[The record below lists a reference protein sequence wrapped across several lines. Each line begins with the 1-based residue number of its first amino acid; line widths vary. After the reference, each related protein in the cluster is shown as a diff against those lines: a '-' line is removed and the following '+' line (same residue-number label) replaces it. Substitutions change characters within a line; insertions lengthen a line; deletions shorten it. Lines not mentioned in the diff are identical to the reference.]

1 MDHSGLPNPSLLTQ
15 YNDIAEQYKR
25 SKQVPWRYHIEQ
37 HSLFGLLGDV
47 SGKSVLD
54 LACGEGHYTRLL
66 KRLGASRVVGVDLS
80 RKMIE
85 LAENTERDDPLG
97 VTYIVG
103 DAQDVKVPG
112 SFDLVV
118 AAYLLNYARSAEGI
132 LAMCRTISGS
142 LQPGGR
148 FLTVNNNPAQHVS
161 QFDATRK
168 YGFVK
173 STQGQ
178 IAEGTPIRYTFFSDG
193 ETFHIENYHLDRATH
208 EWALKEAGLSE
219 IRWHPMQL
227 SPAEARGPD
236 RDYWNDF
243 FLHPPVILLT
253 ASK

>member
-1 MDHSGLPNPSLLTQ
+1 MPTQ

-37 HSLFGLLGDV
+37 HSLFELLGDV

-66 KRLGASRVVGVDLS
+66 RRLGASRVVGVDLS
-80 RKMIE
+80 SKMIE
-85 LAENTERDDPLG
+85 LAENTEREDPLG
-97 VTYIVG
+97 VAYIVG
-103 DAQDVKVPG
+103 DAQNVKVPG
-112 SFDLVV
+112 NFDVVV
-118 AAYLLNYARSAEGI
+118 AAYLLNYARSPEEI

-142 LQPGGR
+142 LKPGGR
-148 FLTVNNNPAQHVS
+148 FVTVNNNPAQQVS
-161 QFDATRK
+161 QFDSTRK

-173 STQGQ
+173 SAQNQ
-178 IAEGTPIRYTFFSDG
+178 IANGAPIRYTFFNNG

-208 EWALKEAGLSE
+208 EWGLKEAGLTD
-219 IRWHPMQL
+219 IGWHTMQL
-227 SPAEARGPD
+227 SPAEASGPA

-243 FLHPPVILLT
+243 FLDPPVILLT